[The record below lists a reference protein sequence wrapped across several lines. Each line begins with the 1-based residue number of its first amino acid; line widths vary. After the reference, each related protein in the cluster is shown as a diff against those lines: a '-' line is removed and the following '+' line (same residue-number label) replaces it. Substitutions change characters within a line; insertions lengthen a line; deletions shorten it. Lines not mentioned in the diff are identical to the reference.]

1 MRFFRT
7 VFIPL
12 LLCGAILAVGFFSPA
27 LFSALVS
34 DRKNQAERVAIAGK
48 ESPLYLEGDTEL
60 TLPPWD
66 VIGGPGTPLS
76 AYSDDVWSSLNSYVA
91 ALLELFDCAPARSED
106 FTGSMY
112 VYDDRLLYL
121 RDYPFQ
127 SADRCT
133 LDLVLDYES
142 MLPIYFHVRSL
153 AHDTAPADSP
163 DALLTSFRRAAD
175 IWTGTLTRY
184 YASGSVLTWDVFR
197 DQIAQDTYTDAY
209 AHEDAVTLAFIQFF
223 NAVAL
228 QFDVPPTADSEDSE
242 NNSED
247 SGNMWYSLG
256 LWESILISMQDCYTL
271 TYDSETVLVL
281 TDSSNFPCTL
291 YYDADQNQVTGFGI
305 DAARFGYTAEATSR
319 PIETP

>member
-1 MRFFRT
+1 M
-7 VFIPL
+7 
-12 LLCGAILAVGFFSPA
+12 
-27 LFSALVS
+27 
-34 DRKNQAERVAIAGK
+34 
-48 ESPLYLEGDTEL
+48 
-60 TLPPWD
+60 
-66 VIGGPGTPLS
+66 
-76 AYSDDVWSSLNSYVA
+76 
-91 ALLELFDCAPARSED
+91 
-106 FTGSMY
+106 
-112 VYDDRLLYL
+112 
-121 RDYPFQ
+121 
-127 SADRCT
+127 
-133 LDLVLDYES
+133 
-142 MLPIYFHVRSL
+142 
-153 AHDTAPADSP
+153 
-163 DALLTSFRRAAD
+163 
-175 IWTGTLTRY
+175 
-184 YASGSVLTWDVFR
+184 LTWDVFR

-305 DAARFGYTAEATSR
+305 DAARFGYTAEATPR

>member
-112 VYDDRLLYL
+112 VYDDRLL
-121 RDYPFQ
+121 
-127 SADRCT
+127 
-133 LDLVLDYES
+133 
-142 MLPIYFHVRSL
+142 
-153 AHDTAPADSP
+153 
-163 DALLTSFRRAAD
+163 
-175 IWTGTLTRY
+175 
-184 YASGSVLTWDVFR
+184 
-197 DQIAQDTYTDAY
+197 
-209 AHEDAVTLAFIQFF
+209 
-223 NAVAL
+223 
-228 QFDVPPTADSEDSE
+228 
-242 NNSED
+242 
-247 SGNMWYSLG
+247 
-256 LWESILISMQDCYTL
+256 
-271 TYDSETVLVL
+271 
-281 TDSSNFPCTL
+281 
-291 YYDADQNQVTGFGI
+291 
-305 DAARFGYTAEATSR
+305 
-319 PIETP
+319 